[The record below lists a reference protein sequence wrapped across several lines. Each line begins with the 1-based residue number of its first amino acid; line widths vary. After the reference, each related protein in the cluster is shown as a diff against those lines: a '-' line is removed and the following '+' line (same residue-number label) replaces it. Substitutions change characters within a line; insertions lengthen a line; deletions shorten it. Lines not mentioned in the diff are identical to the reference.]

1 MKRLFVVGLGPGGR
15 DGMTLEAK
23 KALEQSEVI
32 CGYTAYAD
40 LIREDYPEKEYLVS
54 GMTKEVERCHMALLA
69 AQDGKTT
76 AMICSG
82 DAGVYGMA
90 GLVLSLA
97 EKYPETEVVIVAGV
111 TAALSG
117 AARLGAPLMNDFA
130 VISLSDLLTPKDV
143 IEKRLRAAAAGDF
156 SICLYNP
163 SSKKRADYLS
173 WACRI
178 VSEYY
183 APDTPCG
190 WVRMIGRQ
198 DEEKKTCTLQ
208 ELTKEQVDMFT
219 TVFIGSSRTS
229 FQNGLLVTKRGYE
242 KRVAVN
248 RAGGKEKLRIL
259 LFGGTTEGRELAQR
273 LLTLPVIFKV
283 SVATPYGEELLQDL
297 PQATILAGRMDRTQ
311 MEQEMEKGYDLVID
325 ATHPYAAEVS
335 ENIRQAAQQEQIR
348 LLRVCRRASKVGSDC
363 YWVQDAKEA
372 AGLLQTLSGNI
383 LLTTGSK
390 ELVAFEGVEKERLYV
405 RVLPSKEALDLCEKA
420 QIPHSHILALQGPF
434 TTALNIALMEQY
446 HIGIL
451 VTKDGGK
458 KGGFLEKQ
466 EAARLQKAAL
476 VVIGRPTQEE
486 GYSVEEAWNLVLESL
501 YAKGGAGGYAQ
512 VEDNAASGRAK
523 LSTAV
528 EQEQHVYGTK
538 GGAVE

>member
-1 MKRLFVVGLGPGGR
+1 
-15 DGMTLEAK
+15 
-23 KALEQSEVI
+23 
-32 CGYTAYAD
+32 
-40 LIREDYPEKEYLVS
+40 
-54 GMTKEVERCHMALLA
+54 MALLA

-273 LLTLPVIFKV
+273 LLTLPVIFK
-283 SVATPYGEELLQDL
+283 
-297 PQATILAGRMDRTQ
+297 
-311 MEQEMEKGYDLVID
+311 
-325 ATHPYAAEVS
+325 
-335 ENIRQAAQQEQIR
+335 
-348 LLRVCRRASKVGSDC
+348 
-363 YWVQDAKEA
+363 
-372 AGLLQTLSGNI
+372 GN
-383 LLTTGSK
+383 
-390 ELVAFEGVEKERLYV
+390 FNRFH
-405 RVLPSKEALDLCEKA
+405 RNC
-420 QIPHSHILALQGPF
+420 
-434 TTALNIALMEQY
+434 N
-446 HIGIL
+446 
-451 VTKDGGK
+451 
-458 KGGFLEKQ
+458 
-466 EAARLQKAAL
+466 R
-476 VVIGRPTQEE
+476 
-486 GYSVEEAWNLVLESL
+486 YSVLRCFGNPYFSIPASL
-501 YAKGGAGGYAQ
+501 FGASFADIVHSRHLLYKRRCRKHSLDRKSVG
-512 VEDNAASGRAK
+512 
-523 LSTAV
+523 
-528 EQEQHVYGTK
+528 
-538 GGAVE
+538 